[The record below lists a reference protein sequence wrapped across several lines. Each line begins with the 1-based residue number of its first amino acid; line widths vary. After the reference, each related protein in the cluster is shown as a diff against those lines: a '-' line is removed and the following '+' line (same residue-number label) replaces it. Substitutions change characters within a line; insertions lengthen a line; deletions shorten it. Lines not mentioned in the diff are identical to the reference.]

1 MGKPGLLRYTNT
13 ISQNV
18 TCYFLCKTS
27 VTLCNKEPDTKWKVR
42 DGKNVATHD
51 AIFNGFNF
59 KLWIRH
65 EYIQWIINYVLQ
77 LFMQDK
83 ITCKTVQLTHT
94 NTHTPTQL

>member
-51 AIFNGFNF
+51 AISMVSTSSYGYGMNIFNG
-59 KLWIRH
+59 L
-65 EYIQWIINYVLQ
+65 
-77 LFMQDK
+77 
-83 ITCKTVQLTHT
+83 
-94 NTHTPTQL
+94 